1 MPNINYHLYEI
12 KSRFFYL
19 FFSTFCTFLTLYHYK
34 IEIVYIIGKPFVTL
48 QQTFIFLELTE
59 AFYTLLKV
67 SLIIT
72 ALLVIPFF
80 FYQFWGFF
88 IPSFYEIERRKVNFF
103 FLSFIFLWLCEILVT
118 YFIFLPKICNF
129 LISFEMVS
137 DFQNSGLFLQP
148 IITVEFSAR
157 FESYVKWIMKISS
170 LLFLLFQIPLCV
182 CILYYNKILNVSSLY
197 TNRKILSLIS
207 LLMSAFIVPPD
218 VVSQLIVAILFYIVF
233 EFLIFLGLF
242 F

>member
-1 MPNINYHLYEI
+1 MTNINHHLYEI
-12 KSRFFYL
+12 KWRFFYF
-19 FFSTFCTFLTLYHYK
+19 FFSTFCTFLILYNYK
-34 IEIVYIIGKPFVTL
+34 IEIVFIIGKPFVTL

-67 SLIIT
+67 SVILT

-80 FYQFWGFF
+80 FYQFWSFF
-88 IPSFYEIERRKVNFF
+88 VPSFYQIERRKVNLFF
-103 FLSFIFLWLCEILVT
+103 FSFICLWVCEILVT
-118 YFIFLPKICNF
+118 YFLFLPKICNF

-137 DFQNSGLFLQP
+137 DFKHSSVYLQP
-148 IITVEFSAR
+148 IISVEFSAR
-157 FESYVKWIMKISS
+157 FESYVKLIMKISS

-182 CILYYNKILNVSSLY
+182 CILYSNKILKVYSLY
-197 TNRKILSLIS
+197 TNRKILSLVS
-207 LLMSAFIVPPD
+207 LLMSAFLVPPD
-218 VVSQLIVAILFYIVF
+218 VVSQLIVAFLFYVLF

>member
-1 MPNINYHLYEI
+1 MSNLNYHFYEI

-19 FFSTFCTFLTLYHYK
+19 FFSTFCTFLIIYHYK

-67 SLIIT
+67 SLMIT
-72 ALLVIPFF
+72 ALLVIPLF
-80 FYQFWGFF
+80 FYQFWSFF
-88 IPSFYEIERRKVNFF
+88 IPSFYQLERRKVNFF
-103 FLSFIFLWLCEILVT
+103 FFSFICLWFCEILVT

-148 IITVEFSAR
+148 MISVEFSAR
-157 FESYVKWIMKISS
+157 FESYVKLIMKISS
-170 LLFLLFQIPLCV
+170 LLFLFFQIPLCV
-182 CILYYNKILNVSSLY
+182 CLLYYSKILNVSIFY
-197 TNRKILSLIS
+197 TNRKILSIIS
-207 LLMSAFIVPPD
+207 LLMSAFVVPPD
-218 VVSQLIVAILFYIVF
+218 VLSQIILAVLIYVVF